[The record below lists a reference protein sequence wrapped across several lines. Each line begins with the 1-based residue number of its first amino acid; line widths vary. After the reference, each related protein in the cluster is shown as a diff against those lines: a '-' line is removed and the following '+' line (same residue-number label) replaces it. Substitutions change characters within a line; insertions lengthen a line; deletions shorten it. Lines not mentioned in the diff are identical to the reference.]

1 MYSQLSWSTLPLAQ
15 TNLLPGLRSI
25 WFRGQAQVE
34 SKMHSMRPIP
44 AEDGQFGDPIQKHQ
58 VKFHYQLVMEF
69 SMILCTVVS
78 DIYIY
83 IRYRYRVYI
92 YITYIPNQ
100 ENMANQHPINKMT
113 PWHRH
118 FQMPPLLAIDQV
130 QMSLQWLSLVSLAYR
145 LHPAHPNQLLSLPA
159 MPPQRLFFS
168 GCVQQQN
175 TQIFCRISDASLV
188 SWRQLLQLSSKAQ
201 SLDTK
206 LNDFQ
211 WFSIWLHLQPLPQ
224 SLGLAHAAKNSFD
237 FSHAIGGGFG
247 RCHRHGCKMVCK
259 RALPN
264 TWDSGSFF
272 LHSTEVCSGMQ
283 GTIYIL
289 VGTLQ
294 IVTGQL

>member
-1 MYSQLSWSTLPLAQ
+1 MSLHFSHQELQHVQSVILIHFALGSNKSAARLEIHLIPRPGTGRIKDAFHAANTCWGWTVRRSDPKTSGEIPLP
-15 TNLLPGLRSI
+15 TGNG
-25 WFRGQAQVE
+25 
-34 SKMHSMRPIP
+34 
-44 AEDGQFGDPIQKHQ
+44 IQYDSLYCSFWH
-58 VKFHYQLVMEF
+58 
-69 SMILCTVVS
+69 
-78 DIYIY
+78 IYLY

-100 ENMANQHPINKMT
+100 ENLANQHPINKMT

-145 LHPAHPNQLLSLPA
+145 LLPAHPNQLLSLPA

-175 TQIFCRISDASLV
+175 TQIFCRISDASLI

-211 WFSIWLHLQPLPQ
+211 WFSIWLHLQPP
-224 SLGLAHAAKNSFD
+224 SPK
-237 FSHAIGGGFG
+237 
-247 RCHRHGCKMVCK
+247 
-259 RALPN
+259 
-264 TWDSGSFF
+264 SG
-272 LHSTEVCSGMQ
+272 TCTCS
-283 GTIYIL
+283 
-289 VGTLQ
+289 
-294 IVTGQL
+294 

>member
-113 PWHRH
+113 
-118 FQMPPLLAIDQV
+118 QISQT
-130 QMSLQWLSLVSLAYR
+130 
-145 LHPAHPNQLLSLPA
+145 
-159 MPPQRLFFS
+159 FS
-168 GCVQQQN
+168 DAASACHWPSPDVAPVII
-175 TQIFCRISDASLV
+175 TRFPRISTST
-188 SWRQLLQLSSKAQ
+188 SSPKPAVVV
-201 SLDTK
+201 
-206 LNDFQ
+206 
-211 WFSIWLHLQPLPQ
+211 
-224 SLGLAHAAKNSFD
+224 ACHATSEAVF
-237 FSHAIGGGFG
+237 FG
-247 RCHRHGCKMVCK
+247 M
-259 RALPN
+259 
-264 TWDSGSFF
+264 
-272 LHSTEVCSGMQ
+272 CSAAEISKSSAEFRMR
-283 GTIYIL
+283 
-289 VGTLQ
+289 VW
-294 IVTGQL
+294 

>member
-1 MYSQLSWSTLPLAQ
+1 
-15 TNLLPGLRSI
+15 
-25 WFRGQAQVE
+25 
-34 SKMHSMRPIP
+34 
-44 AEDGQFGDPIQKHQ
+44 
-58 VKFHYQLVMEF
+58 
-69 SMILCTVVS
+69 
-78 DIYIY
+78 
-83 IRYRYRVYI
+83 
-92 YITYIPNQ
+92 
-100 ENMANQHPINKMT
+100 MANQHPINKMT